1 MRNGGE
7 GRARL
12 LLVILIV
19 TSLFLITLDLRGV
32 KVIEGFK
39 QGTQTVLSPFQRAG
53 AVVLNPV
60 KDFFSDV
67 THLGRTRSQIE
78 KLEAENANLKIKLL
92 NRKNADAQLKQLE
105 DILDLAGMAGYK
117 VLNAKVIS
125 HGSSQSFSQTIT
137 IDSGSNAGIKKNM
150 TVLSQF
156 GLAGVVKDVYPNSA
170 LIQLASD
177 PAFKVGARIAGS
189 QQIGILSGRG
199 NRSASLQLLDNSTT
213 VKVGDVLK
221 GVACSAGEYTGTARV
236 ILDPFDPSGLE
247 AGDILVTLNT
257 DPSWTP
263 LFLASGAVV
272 VNLGAVGSHA
282 SIVSRELGIP
292 CVASVADAT
301 KKIPDGANI
310 TVNGST
316 GTITINSL

>member
-53 AVVLNPV
+53 ATVFSPV

-67 THLGRTRSQIE
+67 TQLGRTRNQIQ
-78 KLEAENANLKIKLL
+78 KLEAENAELKIQLL
-92 NRKNADAQLKQLE
+92 NRKNADGQLE
-105 DILDLAGMAGYK
+105 QLENILDLAGTAGYK
-117 VLNAKVIS
+117 IVNSRVIS
-125 HGSSQSFSQTIT
+125 QGSSQSFSQTIT
-137 IDSGSNAGIKKNM
+137 IDSGSNAGIRKNM

-177 PAFKVGARIAGS
+177 SAFKVGARIAGT

-213 VKVGDVLK
+213 VKVGDVLLARGSIANRPFVP
-221 GVACSAGEYTGTARV
+221 GVPLGYVSAVDNSAGAVAQTATIRYYTN
-236 ILDPFDPSGLE
+236 FS
-247 AGDILVTLNT
+247 TL
-257 DPSWTP
+257 
-263 LFLASGAVV
+263 GVVAVV
-272 VNLGAVGSHA
+272 VSGPTSEPGDSLVPKKPQ
-282 SIVSRELGIP
+282 VTPIP
-292 CVASVADAT
+292 TVTVTVTPSPT
-301 KKIPDGANI
+301 AN
-310 TVNGST
+310 N
-316 GTITINSL
+316 

>member
-1 MRNGGE
+1 MRNDGD

-39 QGTQTVLSPFQRAG
+39 QGTQTALSPFQRAG
-53 AVVLNPV
+53 AVVLNPIG
-60 KDFFSDV
+60 DFFSDV
-67 THLGRTRSQIE
+67 THLGRTRNQIE
-78 KLEAENANLKIKLL
+78 KLEAENADLKIRLL
-92 NRKNADAQLKQLE
+92 NRKNADGQLKQLK
-105 DILDLAGMAGYK
+105 DVLDLAGMAGYK
-117 VLNAKVIS
+117 VVNARVIS
-125 HGSSQSFSQTIT
+125 HGSGQSFSQTIT

-199 NRSASLQLLDNSTT
+199 NRSAGLQLLDNSTT
-213 VKVGDVLK
+213 VAVGDVLLARGSVANRPFVP
-221 GVACSAGEYTGTARV
+221 GVPLGYVSQVDNSAGAVAQTATVRYYTNFSTLGVVAIVVSGPISDPGDALVPEKPRVTPIPTVTVTVTPSPTA
-236 ILDPFDPSGLE
+236 S
-247 AGDILVTLNT
+247 N
-257 DPSWTP
+257 
-263 LFLASGAVV
+263 
-272 VNLGAVGSHA
+272 
-282 SIVSRELGIP
+282 
-292 CVASVADAT
+292 
-301 KKIPDGANI
+301 
-310 TVNGST
+310 
-316 GTITINSL
+316 

>member
-53 AVVLNPV
+53 ATVFSPV

-67 THLGRTRSQIE
+67 TQLGRTRNQIQ
-78 KLEAENANLKIKLL
+78 KLEAENAELKIQLL
-92 NRKNADAQLKQLE
+92 NRKNADGQLE
-105 DILDLAGMAGYK
+105 QLENILDLAGTAGYK
-117 VLNAKVIS
+117 IVNSRVIS
-125 HGSSQSFSQTIT
+125 QGSSQSFSQTIT
-137 IDSGSNAGIKKNM
+137 IDSGSNAGIRKNM

-177 PAFKVGARIAGS
+177 SAFKVGARIAGT

-213 VKVGDVLK
+213 VKVGDVLLARGSIANRPFVP
-221 GVACSAGEYTGTARV
+221 GVPLGYVSAVDNSAGAVAQTATIRYYTN
-236 ILDPFDPSGLE
+236 FS
-247 AGDILVTLNT
+247 TL
-257 DPSWTP
+257 
-263 LFLASGAVV
+263 GVVAVV
-272 VNLGAVGSHA
+272 VSGPTSEPGDSLV
-282 SIVSRELGIP
+282 P
-292 CVASVADAT
+292 
-301 KKIPDGANI
+301 KKPQVTPVPTVTVTVTPSPTAN
-310 TVNGST
+310 N
-316 GTITINSL
+316 

>member
-92 NRKNADAQLKQLE
+92 NRKNADGQLKQLE
-105 DILDLAGMAGYK
+105 SILDLAGTAGYK
-117 VLNAKVIS
+117 IVNARVIS

-150 TVLSQF
+150 TVLSQY

-213 VKVGDVLK
+213 VKVGDVLLARGSVANRPFVP
-221 GVACSAGEYTGTARV
+221 GVPLGYVSQVDNSAGALAQTATIRYYTNFSILGVVAIVVGGPTSDPGDSLVPQKPQVTPIPTVTVTVTPSPTA
-236 ILDPFDPSGLE
+236 S
-247 AGDILVTLNT
+247 N
-257 DPSWTP
+257 
-263 LFLASGAVV
+263 
-272 VNLGAVGSHA
+272 
-282 SIVSRELGIP
+282 
-292 CVASVADAT
+292 
-301 KKIPDGANI
+301 
-310 TVNGST
+310 
-316 GTITINSL
+316 

>member
-67 THLGRTRSQIE
+67 THLGRTRGQIE

-105 DILDLAGMAGYK
+105 NILDLAGTAGYK

-125 HGSSQSFSQTIT
+125 HGSSQSFAQTIT

-150 TVLSQF
+150 TVLSES
-156 GLAGVVKDVYPNSA
+156 GIAGVVKDVYPSSA

-177 PAFKVGARIAGS
+177 PSFRIGARIAGS

-213 VKVGDVLK
+213 VKEGDVLLARGSIASRPFVP
-221 GVACSAGEYTGTARV
+221 GVPLGYVTGVDNSAGAVAQTATVRYYTN
-236 ILDPFDPSGLE
+236 FS
-247 AGDILVTLNT
+247 TL
-257 DPSWTP
+257 
-263 LFLASGAVV
+263 GVVAVV
-272 VNLGAVGSHA
+272 LSGSGSNPGDA
-282 SIVSRELGIP
+282 LVPAKPRVTPIP
-292 CVASVADAT
+292 TVTVFVTPSPSPT
-301 KKIPDGANI
+301 K
-310 TVNGST
+310 
-316 GTITINSL
+316 

>member
-32 KVIEGFK
+32 KVIDGFK

-60 KDFFSDV
+60 KNFFSDV
-67 THLGRTRSQIE
+67 TQLGRTSNQIE
-78 KLEAENANLKIKLL
+78 KLEAENAELKIQLL
-92 NRKNADAQLKQLE
+92 NRKNADGQLQQLE
-105 DILDLAGMAGYK
+105 EILDLAGTAGYK
-117 VLNAKVIS
+117 IVNAKVIS
-125 HGSSQSFSQTIT
+125 HGSSQSFAQTIT

-189 QQIGILSGRG
+189 QQIGILSGQG
-199 NRSASLQLLDNSTT
+199 NRSANLQLLDNSTT
-213 VKVGDVLK
+213 VLVGDVLLARGSIANRPFVP
-221 GVACSAGEYTGTARV
+221 GVPLGYVSRVDNSAGAIAQTATVRYYTN
-236 ILDPFDPSGLE
+236 FS
-247 AGDILVTLNT
+247 TL
-257 DPSWTP
+257 
-263 LFLASGAVV
+263 GVVAVV
-272 VNLGAVGSHA
+272 VSGPSSNPGDALIPKKPQVTPIPTVTVTVTPSPAA
-282 SIVSRELGIP
+282 S
-292 CVASVADAT
+292 
-301 KKIPDGANI
+301 N
-310 TVNGST
+310 
-316 GTITINSL
+316 